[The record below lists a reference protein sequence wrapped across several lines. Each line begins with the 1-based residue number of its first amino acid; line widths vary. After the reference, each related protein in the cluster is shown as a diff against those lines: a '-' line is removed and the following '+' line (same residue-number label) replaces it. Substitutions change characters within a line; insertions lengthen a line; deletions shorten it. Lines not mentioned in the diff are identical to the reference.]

1 MDLSTEPARHPE
13 GATNMD
19 MRTRIQEMKYGQAL
33 GYAWG
38 RKDASNAREDI
49 VLDSGAFA
57 TFYSMLEDL
66 GRHHRVMAIQD
77 AYAYFRA
84 LKLEEQKA
92 YGDTWMRRPWSMY
105 EEMMKERQGTH
116 G

>member
-13 GATNMD
+13 GATTMEA
-19 MRTRIQEMKYGQAL
+19 RTRIQENKYGQAL

-38 RKDASNAREDI
+38 RKDGSEDRRDI
-49 VLDSGAFA
+49 ILDSGAFA

-66 GRHHRVMAIQD
+66 GGHHRTIQD

-105 EEMMKERQGTH
+105 EEMMKERQGMH